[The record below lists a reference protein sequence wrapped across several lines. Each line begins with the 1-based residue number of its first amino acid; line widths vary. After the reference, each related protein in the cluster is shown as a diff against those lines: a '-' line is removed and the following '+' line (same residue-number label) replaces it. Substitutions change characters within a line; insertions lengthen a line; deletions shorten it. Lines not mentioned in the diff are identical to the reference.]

1 MIKNS
6 NTTLILR
13 EEDLRI
19 CVQLDAEAISVVE
32 QGFAHLWEG
41 NAEVPPIIGLDFP

>member
-13 EEDLRI
+13 EEGLRK
-19 CVQLDAEAISVVE
+19 CVQLDAEVISVVE
-32 QGFAHLWEG
+32 QGFAHL
-41 NAEVPPIIGLDFP
+41 